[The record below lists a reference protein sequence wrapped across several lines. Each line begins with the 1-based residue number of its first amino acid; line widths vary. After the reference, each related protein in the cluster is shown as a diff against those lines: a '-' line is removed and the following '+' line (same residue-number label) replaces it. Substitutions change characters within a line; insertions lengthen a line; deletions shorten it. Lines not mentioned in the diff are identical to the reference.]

1 LDGALLAIMGTVLLI
16 LNLINAVVNVIWR
29 KIMAKMASLHAEGYT
44 DEDLE
49 QAALAEILDEIF
61 ID

>member
-1 LDGALLAIMGTVLLI
+1 
-16 LNLINAVVNVIWR
+16 
-29 KIMAKMASLHAEGYT
+29 MAKMASLHAEGYT

-49 QAALAEILDEIF
+49 QANIAGILDEIF